1 MYQPVFSLKTGW
13 VLGEITDHTAHPIND
28 SVRLDEICTKLN
40 AAQDNIE
47 AQHSSASPVQHTQLA
62 IASMDKIADVLDKN
76 HPHGQIYEVAK
87 IVDEWRSAT
96 DKHA

>member
-47 AQHSSASPVQHTQLA
+47 AQHSSASPVQQINEA
-62 IASMDKIADVLDKN
+62 ISQIKDVL
-76 HPHGQIYEVAK
+76 AK
-87 IVDEWRSAT
+87 CYLAQKRGIKT
-96 DKHA
+96 